1 MLSQN
6 RNFALQSGFLLGLL
20 YCLVVLLFYFFN
32 LEMLFSGWG
41 FSLVFWLLFLLFPIY
56 LLKTS
61 ELVLFKFKDVFSVI
75 FLGFVSATFLYSLFT
90 WLLYSV
96 VDPSVI
102 QIYVELMMEEVHQ
115 NPDLYP
121 KEMNEDYFIANFEFK
136 NQINAYVFFLIPCV
150 LYSALVALIASTF
163 KKKRIAES
171 NLKDK

>member
-1 MLSQN
+1 MLLKN
-6 RNFALQSGFLLGLL
+6 RNFALQNGFLLGLL

-41 FSLVFWLLFLLFPIY
+41 FSLVFWGLFLLFPIY

-61 ELVLFKFKDVFSVI
+61 EFVLHKFKDVFSVI
-75 FLGFVSATFLYSLFT
+75 FLGFVTATFLYSLFT

-96 VDPSVI
+96 VDPSVM
-102 QIYVELMMEEVHQ
+102 QMYVELMLEKVNQ

-121 KEMNEDYFIANFEFK
+121 KEMNEDYFMANFEFK

-150 LYSALVALIASTF
+150 LYSALVALIVSTF
-163 KKKRIAES
+163 KNKIK
-171 NLKDK
+171 N